1 MKLTKALSIIE
12 STCGEEVLYL
22 LLSNV
27 TNFEQFEYV
36 CRVSETAREI
46 IQGTFNWS
54 ESEQGHEY
62 WSAVTYK
69 LFVKERA
76 YEK

>member
-1 MKLTKALSIIE
+1 MKLIEALSTIE

-22 LLSNV
+22 LLGNV

-36 CRVSETAREI
+36 CRTCETAREI
-46 IQGTFNWS
+46 IQGTFIWN
-54 ESEQGHEY
+54 ETEQGHKY
-62 WSAVTYK
+62 WSDITYK

>member
-1 MKLTKALSIIE
+1 MKLIEALSTIE
-12 STCGEEVLYL
+12 STCGEQVLYL
-22 LLSNV
+22 LLGNV
-27 TNFEQFEYV
+27 KDIEQFKYV
-36 CRVSETAREI
+36 CRTCETAREI